1 MVRRSCLATLIVLTF
16 VFPCSAQSETQPVLT
31 VLGKGTYEAKP
42 EVAGFRAT
50 VSTEGRTLDAATKQH
65 EERASQ
71 ALKALQDLQA
81 NGLTIEKSNFRINER
96 RVPRQLTPAEIAQGK
111 RPESVVEAYVAT
123 TTFSVGVTSLDKLNQ
138 NVSKLAETG
147 LFEIARVQFYVL
159 NERAALNHARR
170 AAMLD
175 AREQAQAYAEP
186 VNLKL
191 GQIIAITDGEAQ
203 PSGGEAD
210 LPARRPD
217 RPYTVQ
223 IVPPATLEFTAS
235 VNVTWRISEDR
246 Q

>member
-1 MVRRSCLATLIVLTF
+1 MIRRSYLAVLIVLTSAF
-16 VFPCSAQSETQPVLT
+16 SSYAQSETQPVLA

-50 VSTEGRTLDAATKQH
+50 VSTEGRTLDTATKQH
-65 EERASQ
+65 EERASR
-71 ALKALQDLQA
+71 ALKALQNLQS
-81 NGLTIEKSNFRINER
+81 NGLTVEKSSFRINER

-123 TTFSVGVTSLDKLNQ
+123 TTFSVGATSLDKLNQ
-138 NVSKLAETG
+138 NISTLAETG
-147 LFEIARVQFYVL
+147 LFEIASVQFYVH
-159 NERAALNHARR
+159 NERAALNQARR

-191 GQIIAITDGEAQ
+191 GQIISITDGEAQ

-210 LPARRPD
+210 LPARRAD

-223 IVPPATLEFTAS
+223 IIPPATLEFTAS
-235 VNVTWRISEDR
+235 VNVTWRISEGDR
-246 Q
+246 